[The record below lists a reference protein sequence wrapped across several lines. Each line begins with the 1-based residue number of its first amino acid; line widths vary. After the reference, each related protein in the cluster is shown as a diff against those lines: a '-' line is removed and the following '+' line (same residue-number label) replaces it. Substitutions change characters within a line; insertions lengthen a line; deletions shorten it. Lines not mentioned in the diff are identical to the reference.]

1 MDHLQMEFL
10 EVCSMGDANQVAA
23 MLRGGRID
31 PHYSHKI
38 NGWTALHWAARRG
51 HTDVVY
57 QLLNAGFDP
66 HSETADGKTALDV
79 AHPDS
84 DPELRALLGADECKT
99 EAMSSGTEN
108 SAPTSPKFVP
118 SYKKNPPFPYSNKSA
133 SFDHGGCTVGP
144 NPDSPTSQ
152 GYYSYG
158 RRDST
163 KRTRFLLV
171 RTSCANGKEAF
182 KRITL
187 PGGGTVDFLKTTI
200 ERSMRLG
207 AVKDVLLLPDRVL
220 VEHDEQLREFA
231 DCQKVEVIFDPDA
244 PLSSPQPPAVRKAS
258 LTDRMDRR
266 SPSKIPMLSKKS
278 KSVMEEGR
286 LSTESSPSPTP
297 PAPKKRDD
305 AVRPEEHDSG
315 HEAKDDGDDES
326 SDLSSSLTLS
336 ERDEFVS
343 ATIKLDAKDTEEQVD
358 QHLSESPTAT
368 TSFSTSI
375 EESECVQQL
384 IKPLTQNGTETTVKE
399 LKNVV
404 VASEPI
410 EELEVINVHTEAQ
423 NDFSRK
429 VLSYATFTAGV
440 VGFSAI
446 AYMGYL
452 KFKRI

>member
-1 MDHLQMEFL
+1 MDSLQMEFL
-10 EVCSMGDANQVAA
+10 EVCSMGDVSQVTA
-23 MLRGGRID
+23 MLRSGRID
-31 PHYSHKI
+31 PRYRHKI

-66 HSETADGKTALDV
+66 HNETADGKTALDV

-84 DPELRALLGADECKT
+84 DPELRALLAANDEDDRT

-108 SAPTSPKFVP
+108 SAPASPN
-118 SYKKNPPFPYSNKSA
+118 YKKNPPFPYAKKSS

-144 NPDSPTSQ
+144 DSPTSP

-163 KRTRFLLV
+163 NRTRFLLV

-207 AVKDVLLLPDRVL
+207 AVRDVLLLPDRVL
-220 VEHDEQLREFA
+220 VEHDEQLSEFA

-278 KSVMEEGR
+278 KSVVEEKLNGR
-286 LSTESSPSPTP
+286 SSEESTPSPTP
-297 PAPKKRDD
+297 QNQPKIVDEIAHVHDDGHDPKDD
-305 AVRPEEHDSG
+305 A
-315 HEAKDDGDDES
+315 DDES

-336 ERDEFVS
+336 ERDEFVT
-343 ATIKLDAKDTEEQVD
+343 ATIKLSAEDTKEQVD
-358 QHLSESPTAT
+358 QRLSESPTAT
-368 TSFSTSI
+368 TSFSTSV
-375 EESECVQQL
+375 EESACVQQL
-384 IKPLTQNGTETTVKE
+384 VKPLTQDATETIMKE
-399 LKNVV
+399 AKNAV

-410 EELEVINVHTEAQ
+410 EELEVVSAETEAQ
-423 NDFSRK
+423 KARNRK
-429 VLSYATFTAGV
+429 IAAYASFAVGV
-440 VGFSAI
+440 AGFSAL
-446 AYMGYL
+446 AYMGYM
-452 KFKRI
+452 KFKRA